1 MTDEEKMKLAREYA
15 AKTFDA
21 RSRKFP
27 NSATMERYHAKV
39 IRQGE
44 GDDYDAVQSALAA
57 INALAP
63 RLEEAEKLLR
73 EVCDDLARS
82 TPIQMPDPRIS
93 EDVEKLAVASGYGA
107 IMQTASCLW
116 RQYLADKGY
125 PKGGEFIAGPCRTT
139 AEMIIGRITAFL
151 KQGEAS

>member
-1 MTDEEKMKLAREYA
+1 MTDEEKMKLARECA
-15 AKTFDA
+15 ASVRPF
-21 RSRKFP
+21 SH
-27 NSATMERYHAKV
+27 NSALIKY
-39 IRQGE
+39 
-44 GDDYDAVQSALAA
+44 GDRDGTDIVQSALAA

>member
-1 MTDEEKMKLAREYA
+1 MDELKPCPFCGGEAFSREYDEQRPDEPYGLVVYHAPACFLAPHADHSGFEARWNTRSPVTDEMVEK
-15 AKTFDA
+15 
-21 RSRKFP
+21 
-27 NSATMERYHAKV
+27 
-39 IRQGE
+39 
-44 GDDYDAVQSALAA
+44 
-57 INALAP
+57 
-63 RLEEAEKLLR
+63 AEKLLR

-151 KQGEAS
+151 KQGAAS

>member
-1 MTDEEKMKLAREYA
+1 MTDEEKMKLARECA
-15 AKTFDA
+15 AKTFDDRA
-21 RSRKFP
+21 RNFLSWSK
-27 NSATMERYHAKV
+27 TERHYANA

-44 GDDYDAVQSALAA
+44 RDYYDEVQSALAA

-82 TPIQMPDPRIS
+82 TPVSAPDARICD
-93 EDVEKLAVASGYGA
+93 DVERLANASGYGA
-107 IMQTASCLW
+107 IMSTASALW
-116 RQYLADKGY
+116 RKHLADKGY
-125 PKGGEFIAGPCRTT
+125 PKGGEFIAGPCRIT

>member
-27 NSATMERYHAKV
+27 NSATMERHHAKV

-63 RLEEAEKLLR
+63 RLEEAEDLLR
-73 EVCDDLARS
+73 CCV
-82 TPIQMPDPRIS
+82 
-93 EDVEKLAVASGYGA
+93 
-107 IMQTASCLW
+107 
-116 RQYLADKGY
+116 DKGHSY
-125 PKGGEFIAGPCRTT
+125 ESEG
-139 AEMIIGRITAFL
+139 MLHDMVHAFL
-151 KQGEAS
+151 KQGAAS

>member
-1 MTDEEKMKLAREYA
+1 MTDEEKMNLARECA

-21 RSRKFP
+21 RSIKFP
-27 NSATMERYHAKV
+27 NSVIMERYHAKA

-44 GDDYDAVQSALAA
+44 RDYYDEVQSALAA

-73 EVCDDLARS
+73 EAKRYVGDKYN
-82 TPIQMPDPRIS
+82 
-93 EDVEKLAVASGYGA
+93 EDAA
-107 IMQTASCLW
+107 
-116 RQYLADKGY
+116 LAD
-125 PKGGEFIAGPCRTT
+125 
-139 AEMIIGRITAFL
+139 RITAFL